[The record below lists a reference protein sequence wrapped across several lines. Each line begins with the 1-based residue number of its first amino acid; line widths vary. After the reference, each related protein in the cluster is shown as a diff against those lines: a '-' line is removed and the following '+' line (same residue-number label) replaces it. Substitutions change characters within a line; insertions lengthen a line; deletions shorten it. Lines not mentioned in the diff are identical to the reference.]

1 MGRGPIPR
9 RPHGGFPVPHLCAG
23 PRIRH
28 YHMFPCAIPDR
39 GAGYPRVTH
48 PSAASVPPE
57 GGPFARLACLR
68 RAASVR
74 SEPGSNSPSWSP
86 RATRRGAIFQIVVL
100 SPSDQTLRHGL
111 PAQRGAGLSF
121 RLLFS
126 LPAFH
131 EHGSIYFFSL
141 PCSEL
146 TKEAQSFRLDNLRY
160 LCFLLFPFSNI
171 SVKNLCAPFSARLIN
186 LTQFRLIC
194 QQNFQKYLQNFLNQA
209 YSFVLQ

>member
-9 RPHGGFPVPHLCAG
+9 RPHGGFPVPHLCAE

-100 SPSDQTLRHGL
+100 SPSIPRTW
-111 PAQRGAGLSF
+111 
-121 RLLFS
+121 
-126 LPAFH
+126 
-131 EHGSIYFFSL
+131 
-141 PCSEL
+141 
-146 TKEAQSFRLDNLRY
+146 LDL
-160 LCFLLFPFSNI
+160 FLLFTVFRI
-171 SVKNLCAPFSARLIN
+171 DREARTASL
-186 LTQFRLIC
+186 LMASLSLRS
-194 QQNFQKYLQNFLNQA
+194 
-209 YSFVLQ
+209 SFKKHRRFPAAL

>member
-86 RATRRGAIFQIVVL
+86 RATRRGAIFQIVIL
-100 SPSDQTLRHGL
+100 SPSIPRTWLDPSYGF
-111 PAQRGAGLSF
+111 PFPS
-121 RLLFS
+121 LFVQKTS
-126 LPAFH
+126 P
-131 EHGSIYFFSL
+131 L
-141 PCSEL
+141 PCGAMTHYPFPHLPVNISSK
-146 TKEAQSFRLDNLRY
+146 T
-160 LCFLLFPFSNI
+160 FLLFFKI
-171 SVKNLCAPFSARLIN
+171 TF
-186 LTQFRLIC
+186 
-194 QQNFQKYLQNFLNQA
+194 
-209 YSFVLQ
+209 

>member
-100 SPSDQTLRHGL
+100 SPSIPRTW
-111 PAQRGAGLSF
+111 
-121 RLLFS
+121 
-126 LPAFH
+126 
-131 EHGSIYFFSL
+131 
-141 PCSEL
+141 
-146 TKEAQSFRLDNLRY
+146 LDL
-160 LCFLLFPFSNI
+160 FLLFTVFRI
-171 SVKNLCAPFSARLIN
+171 DREARTASL
-186 LTQFRLIC
+186 LMASLSLRS
-194 QQNFQKYLQNFLNQA
+194 
-209 YSFVLQ
+209 SFKKHRRFPAAL

>member
-86 RATRRGAIFQIVVL
+86 RATRRGAIFQIVIL
-100 SPSDQTLRHGL
+100 SPSIPRTW
-111 PAQRGAGLSF
+111 
-121 RLLFS
+121 
-126 LPAFH
+126 
-131 EHGSIYFFSL
+131 
-141 PCSEL
+141 
-146 TKEAQSFRLDNLRY
+146 LDL
-160 LCFLLFPFSNI
+160 FLLFTVFRI
-171 SVKNLCAPFSARLIN
+171 DREARTASL
-186 LTQFRLIC
+186 LMASLSLRS
-194 QQNFQKYLQNFLNQA
+194 
-209 YSFVLQ
+209 SFKKHRRFPAAL

>member
-86 RATRRGAIFQIVVL
+86 RATRRGAIFQIVIL
-100 SPSDQTLRHGL
+100 SPSIPRTWLDLY
-111 PAQRGAGLSF
+111 
-121 RLLFS
+121 LLFTVFRIDREARTAS
-126 LPAFH
+126 LLMASLSLRSSFKKHRRFPAA
-131 EHGSIYFFSL
+131 L
-141 PCSEL
+141 
-146 TKEAQSFRLDNLRY
+146 
-160 LCFLLFPFSNI
+160 
-171 SVKNLCAPFSARLIN
+171 
-186 LTQFRLIC
+186 
-194 QQNFQKYLQNFLNQA
+194 
-209 YSFVLQ
+209 